1 MAAKP
6 MGGTELARDRLLTRL
21 PPEITEKVQ
30 VLARPEELDPDR
42 LRVLWVQDMPGDLP
56 LLADRRLRSTVDG
69 IVFVSSWQQTVFNL
83 NMGLPLGESV
93 VIRNA
98 IEPIESPTSA
108 YEGTVRLVYHPTPHR
123 GLEILVPVFEE
134 LSAEHHDLHLDVFS
148 SFEIYAR
155 GELDEPLRPL
165 YYRCRAH
172 PRISY
177 HGSRPNDEVRAALAS
192 AHVFAYPSIWR
203 ETSCMSAMEAMS
215 ARCVTV
221 APDYGALPETLANF
235 HYRYDWHEDPR
246 VHAARFKATLTTAIR
261 DVRSGAAE
269 EMLDMQR
276 AYADRFY
283 SWDTR
288 IDEWVRYLS
297 DLRPNPARGRRT
309 FEWL

>member
-1 MAAKP
+1 
-6 MGGTELARDRLLTRL
+6 MGGTELARDRLLARL
-21 PPEITEKVQ
+21 PSDITDKVQ

-56 LLADRRLRSTVDG
+56 LLADRRLRTTVDG
-69 IVFVSSWQQTVFNL
+69 IVFVSAWQQTVFNL

-98 IEPIESPTSA
+98 IVPVESPTSA
-108 YEGTVRLVYHPTPHR
+108 YDGTVRLVYHPTPHR

-134 LSAEHHDLHLDVFS
+134 LCQEHDDLHLDVFS
-148 SFEIYAR
+148 SFRIYAR
-155 GELDEPLRPL
+155 EEMDARYEHL
-165 YYRCRAH
+165 YERCRAH

-192 AHVFAYPSIWR
+192 AHIFAYPSIWR

-246 VHAARFKATLTTAIR
+246 VHAARFKESLTRAIR
-261 DVRSGAAE
+261 DVRSGEAE

-288 IDEWVRYLS
+288 IEEWKKYLS
-297 DLRPNPARGRRT
+297 ELKPRQRHT
-309 FEWL
+309 SSFQWL